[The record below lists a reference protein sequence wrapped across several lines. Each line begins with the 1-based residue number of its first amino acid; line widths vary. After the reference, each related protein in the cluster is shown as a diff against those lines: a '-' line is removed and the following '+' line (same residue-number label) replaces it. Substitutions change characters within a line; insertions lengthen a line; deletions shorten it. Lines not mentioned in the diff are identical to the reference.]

1 MGATSALAPKIG
13 PLGLVSLF
21 LLWFWPA
28 SRHYACLLVTE
39 YNPVETKIDPAL
51 GSSAAHTH
59 GQFCAERP
67 GTSFFA
73 RPEASPQLPGMKNN

>member
-39 YNPVETKIDPAL
+39 YNPVEAKMDPAL
-51 GSSAAHTH
+51 GSSAAQYSGHP
-59 GQFCAERP
+59 CAERP
-67 GTSFFA
+67 GTC
-73 RPEASPQLPGMKNN
+73 L